1 MIWDFAPS
9 VRMHHFRI
17 LRPFPLEVADG
28 RTEMRLTTRFQL
40 AMGVLAAG
48 VLLAP
53 VAQAVPSFARQT
65 GMACAACHTVF
76 PELTHFG
83 RVFKANGYV
92 LDNLQKVRAVSSTR
106 QQLLSLSKTPTLSV
120 MMQTSYSELSKAKPD
135 PAGGSAQNGTVE
147 FPRQLSLFY
156 AGRIAPDLGIYS
168 QLTYDGKADHLSI
181 DNTDVRFAKLAVLPG
196 KNTLTYGLS
205 LNNNPTVQDLWNS
218 TPAWGYPFSH
228 SNVAVSGTPIGPA
241 DVQIDQQFGQLVA
254 GLTAYGFYDQS
265 LYVEFGGYRS
275 FIPGGVAPLN
285 SSDSAVLAG
294 FSPYWRLAYEY
305 DWSADSLE
313 VGTYGE
319 DFHVYPGG
327 GAPLTGPTSTYLD
340 VAGDFQFQH
349 VGEENIYTVAGTY
362 IHENMHAM
370 PAGAANPSDNLAVT
384 KLWASYY
391 YQRRYG
397 GIIGWFNT
405 SGSSD
410 SGLYGFSCP
419 VGSATEYCAAHALKS
434 SMTNSPDSNGE
445 IIEADYLPWL
455 NVKLSAQYVIFNKFM
470 GGNGNYDGYGRSA
483 SDNNVLQLMLWYAF

>member
-1 MIWDFAPS
+1 
-9 VRMHHFRI
+9 
-17 LRPFPLEVADG
+17 
-28 RTEMRLTTRFQL
+28 MRLTTRFQL
-40 AMGVLAAG
+40 ALAVAAAG

-53 VAQAVPSFARQT
+53 AAQAVPSFARQT

-92 LDNLQKVRAVSSTR
+92 LDNLAQVRAVNSDR
-106 QQLLSLSKTPTLSV
+106 QQLLSLSKTPTFSV
-120 MMQTSYSELSKAKPD
+120 MMQTSYSQLSKAKPD
-135 PAGGSAQNGTVE
+135 AAGGSAQNGTVE

-156 AGRIAPDLGIYS
+156 AGKIAPHLGIFS
-168 QLTYDGKADHLSI
+168 QLTYDGKDDHLSI
-181 DNTDVRFAKLAVLPG
+181 DNTDVRFAKLIVLPH

-205 LNNNPTVQDLWNS
+205 LNNNPTVQDLWNT

-228 SNVAVSGTPIGPA
+228 SNVAVAGTPLGPA
-241 DVQIDQQFGQLVA
+241 DVQIDEQFGQLVA
-254 GLTAYGFYDQS
+254 GLTGYVYYDQA
-265 LYVEFGGYRS
+265 LYIDVGAYRS
-275 FIPGGVAPLN
+275 FQPGAVAPLN

-294 FSPYWRLAYEY
+294 FSPYWRVAYEY
-305 DWSADSLE
+305 DWNANSLE

-319 DFHVYPGG
+319 DFKVYPGG
-327 GAPLTGPTSTYLD
+327 GAPLAGPESTYLD

-349 VGEENIYTVAGTY
+349 VGEKNIYTVAGTY

-391 YQRRYG
+391 YERRFG
-397 GIIGWFNT
+397 GIVGWFDT
-405 SGSSD
+405 SGSRD
-410 SGLYGFSCP
+410 SGLYGFGCP
-419 VGSATEYCAAHALKS
+419 VGQTTSWCATHALS
-434 SMTNSPDSNGE
+434 TSATNSPDSSGA

-470 GGNGNYDGYGRSA
+470 GGGSNYDGYGRSA
-483 SDNNVLQLMLWYAF
+483 SDNNVLQVMLWYAF

>member
-1 MIWDFAPS
+1 
-9 VRMHHFRI
+9 
-17 LRPFPLEVADG
+17 
-28 RTEMRLTTRFQL
+28 MRVPTRFHL
-40 AMGVLAAG
+40 AAAALAAG

-53 VAQAVPSFARQT
+53 AAQAVPSFARQT

-92 LDNLQKVRAVSSTR
+92 LDNLQQVRAVSSTR
-106 QQLLSLSKTPTLSV
+106 QQLLSLSRLPTLSV
-120 MMQTSYSELSKAKPD
+120 MMQTSYSQISKAKPD

-156 AGRIAPDLGIYS
+156 AGRIAPHLGIFS
-168 QLTYDGKADHLSI
+168 QLTYDGKADHVSI
-181 DNTDVRFAKLAVLPG
+181 DNTDVRFAKLMVLAH

-205 LNNNPTVQDLWNS
+205 LNNNPTVQDLWNT

-228 SNVAVSGTPIGPA
+228 SNVAVAGTPLGPA
-241 DVQIDQQFGQLVA
+241 DVQIDEAFAQLAA
-254 GLTAYGFYDQS
+254 GLTAYAFYDES

-275 FIPGGVAPLN
+275 FQPGAVAPLN

-294 FSPYWRLAYEY
+294 FSPYWRVAYEY
-305 DWSADSLE
+305 DWNANALE
-313 VGTYGE
+313 VGTFGE

-327 GAPLTGPTSTYLD
+327 GVPLSGPTSTYLD
-340 VAGDFQFQH
+340 VAGDMQFQH
-349 VGEENIYTVAGTY
+349 VGERNIYTLAATY

-391 YQRRYG
+391 YRRRYG
-397 GIIGWFNT
+397 GIIAWFGTN
-405 SGSSD
+405 GSRD
-410 SGLYGFSCP
+410 SGLYGFGC
-419 VGSATEYCAAHALKS
+419 SAGQTDSSCAAHALTS
-434 SMTNSPDSNGE
+434 SATSSPDSNGE

-470 GGNGNYDGYGRSA
+470 GGGSNYDGYGRSA